1 MVKSLSVVGI
11 TDSDFPM
18 SSITGRANFLLTTST
33 GGGIQMGVKKGHYA
47 LFINHQLRCSLL
59 RLQLAAYRQ
68 TRCGSVLDA

>member
-1 MVKSLSVVGI
+1 
-11 TDSDFPM
+11 DSDFPM

-33 GGGIQMGVKKGHYA
+33 GAGIQMGVKKGHYA

-59 RLQLAAYRQ
+59 RLQLAACRQ